1 MTRISAEVSTSSE
14 PPEPDASPK
23 SAVSTSVTGRSNRTK
38 QRSISGDTERLAAL
52 LQESNGVILTRE
64 CEEDDKRRLLRWC
77 RWGLLKRVMRGL
89 YVAPEPRVELLVR
102 AVARMYP
109 DAIFVGETAAWL
121 NGQIKRVPKI
131 ITAAHVGRS
140 RTFAG
145 IRMIR
150 SRVPDDLWVERHGL
164 RRMTGSAAAVEVV
177 PQRGAELID
186 DLMRFSRD
194 NRRLL
199 AHLGAVLRSR
209 PWRSGNV
216 QRRVVVERTST
227 FPWSAAERVLHELL
241 DEAGI
246 KGWSAN
252 TEMMIDGQ
260 MIVPDVTF
268 KRSRLILEADGY
280 AFHAD
285 RSSFQRDR
293 ARQNQLVLEGW
304 RILRFTWEDLT
315 ERPDEVVRQV
325 LSALT

>member
-1 MTRISAEVSTSSE
+1 M
-14 PPEPDASPK
+14 
-23 SAVSTSVTGRSNRTK
+23 
-38 QRSISGDTERLAAL
+38 L
-52 LQESNGVILTRE
+52 LQEGNGVILTRE
-64 CEEDDKRRLLRWC
+64 CEEDDKRRLLHWC
-77 RWGLLKRVMRGL
+77 RWGLLKRLMRGL
-89 YVAPEPRVELLVR
+89 YVTPGARAELLVR
-102 AVARMYP
+102 AIARMYP

-121 NGQIKRVPKI
+121 NGQIKKAPKV

-164 RRMTGSAAAVEVV
+164 RRMIGSAAAVEVV

-186 DLMRFSRD
+186 DLMRSSRD
-194 NRRLL
+194 RCGLL
-199 AHLGAVLRSR
+199 LHLGAALRGR

-216 QRRVVVERTST
+216 QRRTAIERTST
-227 FPWSAAERVLHELL
+227 FPWSAAERVLHDLL

-260 MIVPDVTF
+260 VIVPDVTF

-280 AFHAD
+280 AFHSD
-285 RSSFQRDR
+285 RNAFQRDR
-293 ARQNQLVLEGW
+293 YRQNQLVLEGW
-304 RILRFTWEDLT
+304 RVLRFTWDDLT
-315 ERPDEVVRQV
+315 ERPGEVVRQV